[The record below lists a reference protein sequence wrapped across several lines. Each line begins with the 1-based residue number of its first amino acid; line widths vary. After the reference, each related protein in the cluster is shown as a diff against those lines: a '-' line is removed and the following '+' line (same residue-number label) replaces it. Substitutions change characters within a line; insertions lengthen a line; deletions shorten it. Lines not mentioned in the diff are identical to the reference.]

1 MSEKLIKLCRV
12 IGKDLSKLHKGDTLS
27 ALWPF
32 TPNEAEYYVG
42 SFWIEQL
49 EGTITK
55 LKEKRYSRK
64 EIAELFGYPS
74 KIAQYFTL
82 FHSAKVLDL
91 KKRIQLATDLLD
103 YIDYYREDPFCENG
117 ANILKKQIID
127 VDLLDQNPELLKIGD
142 KLTALMLLYLEI
154 LYPTMMR
161 LGHEFHGPYKIGG
174 KNIFVKD
181 FHNLQPLS
189 LGIEASFPF
198 NNIKIVEEIEGN
210 VELDFFNHLV
220 KSSKKKAIS
229 ISINGNQKNLK
240 ELKEDLE
247 KIENS
252 INQIIGKIKLFD
264 KKDWFK
270 VYARGIFNSS
280 CKLNLELGKDC
291 KPPKEVFKKIDEE
304 NFSIQI
310 EKIVQL
316 NKSRA
321 MKEIEKITTMSF
333 LKIFELI

>member
-1 MSEKLIKLCRV
+1 M
-12 IGKDLSKLHKGDTLS
+12 
-27 ALWPF
+27 P
-32 TPNEAEYYVG
+32 
-42 SFWIEQL
+42 
-49 EGTITK
+49 
-55 LKEKRYSRK
+55 
-64 EIAELFGYPS
+64 
-74 KIAQYFTL
+74 
-82 FHSAKVLDL
+82 
-91 KKRIQLATDLLD
+91 
-103 YIDYYREDPFCENG
+103 
-117 ANILKKQIID
+117 
-127 VDLLDQNPELLKIGD
+127 
-142 KLTALMLLYLEI
+142 
-154 LYPTMMR
+154 
-161 LGHEFHGPYKIGG
+161 
-174 KNIFVKD
+174 
-181 FHNLQPLS
+181 
-189 LGIEASFPF
+189 
-198 NNIKIVEEIEGN
+198 
-210 VELDFFNHLV
+210 
-220 KSSKKKAIS
+220 
-229 ISINGNQKNLK
+229 KNLK

-321 MKEIEKITTMSF
+321 MEEIEKITTMSF